1 MLECSRPREGDELI
15 RLSGW
20 ALTLGA
26 SSGFGEAASLAL
38 ARAGL
43 NIFGVHLDRK
53 MTLGNV
59 ERIVGEIRSLGRD
72 AVFFNVN
79 AADPDNRVET
89 AAHMQRVL
97 DERGEAGAPRVLLP
111 SLAVRSLQ
119 PLRAGPPDDAGNQAQ
134 MGITHDRMGH

>member
-26 SSGFGEAASLAL
+26 SSGFGEAASLEL

-53 MTLGNV
+53 ATLGNV
-59 ERIVGEIRSLGRD
+59 ERIVHEIRGLGREV
-72 AVFFNVN
+72 VFFNVN
-79 AADPDNRVET
+79 AADPDKRAET
-89 AAHMQRVL
+89 TAHMQRVL
-97 DERGEAGAPRVLLP
+97 EERGQTGTLRVLLH
-111 SLAVRSLQ
+111 SLAER
-119 PLRAGPPDDAGNQAQ
+119 
-134 MGITHDRMGH
+134 DRKSTRLNSS

>member
-53 MTLGNV
+53 ATLGNA
-59 ERIVGEIRSLGRD
+59 ERIVGEIKSLGRD
-72 AVFFNVN
+72 AAFSNAT

-89 AAHMQRVL
+89 PAHRQHGR
-97 DERGEAGAPRVLLP
+97 DDGAESAPRRGPTHL
-111 SLAVRSLQ
+111 SRS
-119 PLRAGPPDDAGNQAQ
+119 GPPKP
-134 MGITHDRMGH
+134 

>member
-43 NIFGVHLDRK
+43 NIFGAHLDSK
-53 MTLGNV
+53 ATVDNDD
-59 ERIVGEIRSLGRD
+59 RIPGEIKALGRE
-72 AVFFNVN
+72 AVFFHVN
-79 AADPDNRVET
+79 ADDPDERAQV
-89 AAHMQRVL
+89 AGVMRHH
-97 DERGEAGAPRVLLP
+97 DENPCV
-111 SLAVRSLQ
+111 
-119 PLRAGPPDDAGNQAQ
+119 
-134 MGITHDRMGH
+134 